1 MKGTQMG
8 RIIKAKRNFK
18 IHLSKPQSGFKLHFR
33 LGNRFSVPECSSWIF
48 FTQALLSLEGPR
60 ARREPYSLFGLTAR
74 FYLFLT
80 AFISMAGQVTPVI
93 KACTSALVFTLPSG
107 FTILL
112 FTYPNPGLLIFLF
125 ITLQSPLPCVTS
137 PEPLKSGF
145 GIRSIRC
152 RCIQL
157 IPSDTLLPIKVFS
170 LLCLTP
176 LCFGF
181 CGCALSSSVIV
192 LALHSL
198 MIYLLSWIEP
208 SWRLKVKRPF
218 DNFILSCVSHQ

>member
-8 RIIKAKRNFK
+8 WIIRAKKNFK
-18 IHLSKPQSGFKLHFR
+18 IHLTKPQSGFKLHFR

-74 FYLFLT
+74 FCLFLT
-80 AFISMAGQVTPVI
+80 AFISMAGQVTPMI
-93 KACTSALVFTLPSG
+93 KACTSALVFTLPPG

-125 ITLQSPLPCVTS
+125 ITLQSPVHCVTS

-157 IPSDTLLPIKVFS
+157 IPSDTLLPINVFS
-170 LLCLTP
+170 LLSYSSVLWFLW
-176 LCFGF
+176 LCFELLCHCFGTSF
-181 CGCALSSSVIV
+181 PNDLSPELDRAFLEIKDYTSF
-192 LALHSL
+192 
-198 MIYLLSWIEP
+198 
-208 SWRLKVKRPF
+208 R
-218 DNFILSCVSHQ
+218 